1 MNASVRDRI
10 VQEWQSIVDG
20 RARNEQS
27 NRVRE
32 VIWRWDDHHLVH
44 LRWLIPQI
52 VDAVLRE
59 VGETG
64 TTLEREAS
72 LDRVEPGAGGKPIA

>member
-1 MNASVRDRI
+1 MNASLRDRI
-10 VQEWQSIVDG
+10 VHDWQSIVDG
-20 RARNEQS
+20 RARTEQS
-27 NRVRE
+27 DRVRE

-64 TTLEREAS
+64 TTSVQEAS
-72 LDRVEPGAGGKPIA
+72 LNKVEPGARGNPIA